1 VSAGGSQTGS
11 VIYLGR
17 VYTPLKDG
25 GWLDLPHGAIVVNEA
40 GEITAVGPG
49 RELAKGIDRSR
60 VVDGGTCLITPGLVD
75 CHQHLSHFHWMRL
88 IPNLQEWLREIY
100 RLEEEFADAA
110 FSEETARSFFTELV
124 RNGTTTCC
132 VHGPYFAEAT
142 NAAFEVASTTGLRVI
157 MGMNA
162 SDKDLPNSLAKDS
175 SVSTREAAELCERW
189 DYGNDGLLSYCFT
202 VRPGYCASAELLAA
216 VAREAATRNARV
228 QCHLGE
234 DVKGREQILGC
245 FPEHATE
252 TGMYDAF
259 GLLDKRTIMAHGVHL
274 SDAECELLHL
284 RGVGIAHC
292 PRANLLAGGRQMDL
306 RKIQQVGIEV
316 GLGTDLGAGKGLSM
330 FRTMEDAL
338 KVTPSLSVHDLFRL
352 ATTDGAKVLGLHE
365 RIGTLE
371 PGMDADFVFLA
382 PKIEGNAKECY
393 AIEDVLSALVFR
405 GDDRDVRAAYVRG
418 KRIDPAGAVDC
429 RR

>member
-1 VSAGGSQTGS
+1 MSTGGSQTGS

-17 VYTPLKDG
+17 VYTPLKGG
-25 GWLDLPHGAIVVNEA
+25 GWLDLPHGAIVVNE
-40 GEITAVGPG
+40 GGNITAVGPSV
-49 RELAKGIDRSR
+49 ELSKEIASSR
-60 VVDGGTCLITPGLVD
+60 VLDYGDCVVIPGLVD

-100 RLEEEFADAA
+100 RLEEAFAATA
-110 FSEETARSFFTELV
+110 FSEQTARSFFTELV

-142 NAAFEVASTTGLRVI
+142 DAAFEVASATDLRVI

-162 SDKDLPNSLAKDS
+162 GDKDLPISLAKDPS
-175 SVSTREAAELCERW
+175 ASTLEAAELCKRW
-189 DYGNDGLLSYCFT
+189 DNGNDGLLSYCFT

-234 DVKGREQILGC
+234 DVKGGEQILRC

-252 TGMYDAF
+252 TDMYDAF
-259 GLLDKRTIMAHGVHL
+259 GLLDNRTIMAHGVHL
-274 SDAECELLHL
+274 SDAEYELLHI

-352 ATTDGAKVLGLHE
+352 ATTGGAKVLGLHE

-382 PKIEGNAKECY
+382 PKIDVNAKECY

-405 GDDRDVRAAYVRG
+405 GDDRDVQAAYVRG
-418 KRIDPAGAVDC
+418 RRLDPAGC
-429 RR
+429 C

>member
-1 VSAGGSQTGS
+1 MKASDFQTDS
-11 VIYLGR
+11 IVYLGR
-17 VYTPLKDG
+17 IYTPLKDG
-25 GWLDLPHGAIVVNEA
+25 EWLDLPHGAIVVNKA
-40 GEITAVGPG
+40 GKITAVGPG
-49 RELAKGIDRSR
+49 RELRKGIDSSR
-60 VVDGGTCLITPGLVD
+60 VVDGGGCLITPGLVD

-100 RLEEEFADAA
+100 RLEEAFADAA
-110 FSEETARSFFTELV
+110 FSEQAARSFFTELV

-142 NAAFEVASTTGLRVI
+142 NVAFAVAAAAGLRVI

-162 SDKDLPNSLAKDS
+162 GDKDLPNSLAKDISTS
-175 SVSTREAAELCERW
+175 SHEASELCKRW
-189 DYGNDGLLSYCFT
+189 DNGNGGLLSYCFT

-216 VAREAATRNARV
+216 VARDAVARNARV

-234 DVKGREQILGC
+234 DVRGREQILRC
-245 FPEHATE
+245 FPEYATE

-259 GLLDKRTIMAHGVHL
+259 GLLDKRTIMAHGVYL
-274 SDAECELLHL
+274 TDAEYELLHI

-292 PRANLLAGGRQMDL
+292 PRANLLAGGRQIDL
-306 RKIQQVGIEV
+306 REIQQVGIEV

-382 PKIEGNAKECY
+382 PKIEGNANGYY

-418 KRIDPAGAVDC
+418 KRIDPAGC
-429 RR
+429 C